1 MYDEQLD
8 LEHRLG
14 SFDTVERRKALE
26 TLHGMLN
33 TAQVSAVPELPAVNL
48 HCHTFFSFNA
58 YGYSP
63 SAYAWEAKKRGLYA
77 AGIVDFDVLD
87 GVDEFLEAT
96 ELLGVRSLAGM
107 ESRVIIP
114 EWRDREINSP
124 GEPGVYYFMGTG
136 FGRGSPELRASH
148 EGLRNMHGLAQ
159 QRNRDMLDKLNTYL
173 SELTVDY
180 EQDVLPLTPSGNPT
194 ERHMLVAL
202 YRKGE
207 QMFPDVKRRA
217 RFWADAMELK
227 VDEVL
232 ELSERPVD
240 LQMRIRSK
248 LMKKGGPGYSPPDDR
263 RFPSL
268 EDMVKVVLDLHGV
281 PTHTWLDGTS
291 DGEKDTGGMLDFIMD
306 RGAACMNIVP
316 DRNWNISDPEERDRK
331 VSRLHEVVGEAEKR
345 DLPMIV
351 GTEMNKHGQGFVD
364 NFFAGPMRPVRGVF
378 LRGARIMTGHTLLLR
393 SLGIG
398 LLSDTVRER
407 FGSDLRKRNDFFE
420 EIGKLHPACTPEEL
434 GELRQAVKDR
444 WEKED

>member
-14 SFDTVERRKALE
+14 SFDPAERRKALE
-26 TLHGMLN
+26 RLHGMLN
-33 TAQVSAVPELPAVNL
+33 AAQVSAVPEFPAVNL

-87 GVDEFLEAT
+87 GVEEFLKAT
-96 ELLGVRSLAGM
+96 ELLGVRSLAGI

-136 FGRGSPELRASH
+136 FDRGSLELRTSH
-148 EGLRNMHGLAQ
+148 EGLRNMHSLAQ
-159 QRNRDMLDKLNTYL
+159 QRNRDMLDRLNTYL
-173 SELTVDY
+173 GELPVDY
-180 EQDVLPLTPSGNPT
+180 EEDVIPLTPSGNPT

-202 YRKGE
+202 YAKGE
-207 QMFPDVKRRA
+207 QIWPDAKRRA
-217 RFWADAMELK
+217 RFWADVMDLK
-227 VDEVL
+227 VEEVL
-232 ELSERPVD
+232 KLSERPVD
-240 LQMRIRSK
+240 LKMRIRAK
-248 LMKKGGPGYSPPDDR
+248 LMKQGGPGYSPPDER
-263 RFPSL
+263 SFPTL

-291 DGEKDTGGMLDFIMD
+291 EGESDTGGMLDFIME

-316 DRNWNISDPEERDRK
+316 DRNWNLADPEERNRK
-331 VSRLHEVVGEAEKR
+331 VSRLYEVVGEAEKR
-345 DLPMIV
+345 NLPIIV

-364 NFFAGPMRPVRGVF
+364 NFFAGPMRPVRDVF

-407 FGSDLRKRNDFFE
+407 FGGDLRRRNDFFE
-420 EIGKLHPACTPEEL
+420 QIGALNPGSSSGEL
-434 GELRQAVKDR
+434 QELRQAVKDR
-444 WEKED
+444 WEKEE